1 MSSVLTTSLSVER
14 DVPVPMRDGVRLAAD
29 VWRSADADA
38 PAPVLLQ
45 RTAYNKGELVGVAHH
60 AGLDPLSAVAAG
72 YVVVIA
78 DIRGRFA
85 SEGDF
90 QPFTQETAD
99 GADAVAWVRDQP
111 FCDGRVFTYGTSYN
125 GALQLLAPD
134 ADAAAVTEVASPFHD
149 GLTRVGGARSLSF
162 LAAWCANDLAPAQL
176 TRREREAAAVGD
188 DATLRALAADLAAR
202 RRDPL
207 AAAEQVAAQDLGALG
222 GLVPSLSSWLAE
234 PPRGAFPSSNR
245 PTLHVGGWYDL
256 FCDATIAC
264 FADGGDAAR
273 LVIGPWAHGVT
284 GSRVGE
290 RDFGPDAPQDLA
302 PLFLA
307 FFADPAAA
315 PRVRV
320 FVMGENAWREEA
332 AWPPHRT
339 RLERLPFVAGS
350 DGADVFAHDPARPVP
365 TRGGAIA
372 CDPALGIPGPHDRS
386 ALSARPDVLT
396 HTWPAL
402 TEPLTLMG
410 PVGAELQ
417 VSTSAAQ
424 TDWCVALNEVL
435 PDGRALG
442 ICDGVLRTSD
452 DRPVVGLGHTAITI
466 PAGHR
471 LQVQV
476 SSSNFPRIDIHPE
489 PARQRVSHRSALVLP
504 ITEGALPA

>member
-1 MSSVLTTSLSVER
+1 MSPVLTTSLSVER
-14 DVPVPMRDGVRLAAD
+14 DVSVPMRDGVTLAAD
-29 VWRSADADA
+29 VWRSAEAA
-38 PAPVLLQ
+38 SPAPVLLQ
-45 RTAYNKGELVGVAHH
+45 RTAYDKGELLVAAHH
-60 AGLDPLSAVAAG
+60 AGIDPLRAIAAG

-78 DIRGRFA
+78 DVRGRFA
-85 SEGDF
+85 SDGGF
-90 QPFTQETAD
+90 SPFLQETAD

-134 ADAAAVTEVASPFHD
+134 ADAAAVIEVASPFHD

-162 LAAWCANDLAPAQL
+162 LAAWCANDLAPAEL
-176 TRREREAAAVGD
+176 ARRGGD
-188 DATLRALAADLAAR
+188 AALAADLDAR

-207 AAAEQVAAQDLGALG
+207 AAAQRMAADDLGALG
-222 GLVPSLSSWLAE
+222 GLVPSLPTWLAE
-234 PPRGAFPSSNR
+234 PPRGAFPRSDR
-245 PTLHVGGWYDL
+245 PVLYVGGWYDL

-264 FADGGDAAR
+264 FHEGGDAAR
-273 LVIGPWAHGVT
+273 LVVGPWAHGVT

-302 PLFLA
+302 PIMVD

-320 FVMGENAWREEA
+320 FVMGEDAWREESE
-332 AWPPHRT
+332 WPPARV
-339 RLERLPFVAGS
+339 REQRLPLTP
-350 DGADVFAHDPARPVP
+350 GAYAHDPADPVP
-365 TRGGAIA
+365 TRGGAIV
-372 CDPALGIPGPHDRS
+372 CDPALGVGGPHDRR
-386 ALSARPDVLT
+386 ALSERRDVLT
-396 HTWPAL
+396 TTTAPLAA
-402 TEPLTLMG
+402 PLTLMG
-410 PVGAELQ
+410 PVRAELHAT
-417 VSTSAAQ
+417 TSAPE

-442 ICDGVLRTSD
+442 ICDGVARTYD

-476 SSSNFPRIDIHPE
+476 MSSNFPRIDVHPE
-489 PARQRVSHRSALVLP
+489 PARQHVAHGSALVLP
-504 ITEGALPA
+504 VTEGTLPS